1 MLGGEIGV
9 RSSPGAGSVFHF
21 AVPLCEAPAQ
31 DPATLVARVDACPE
45 SLAGLRVLVAE
56 DNDVNRLL
64 IRKILE
70 NAGCLVSLAVNG
82 REAVEM
88 ALQRC
93 FDAILMDVQMPEI
106 DGLEATRR
114 IRAAGLT
121 ALPIVALTAHAFQDD
136 LRQCLTAGMDAY
148 LSKPVHARALQSKLA
163 ELTIRRGPPT
173 ARNIS

>member
-1 MLGGEIGV
+1 MLGGELGV
-9 RSSPGAGSVFHF
+9 RSNPGEGSVFHF
-21 AVPLCEAPAQ
+21 TIPLCEAHTQ
-31 DPATLVARVDACPE
+31 DPAGLAAHIDAGPE
-45 SLAGLRVLVAE
+45 LLAGLRVLVAE

-70 NAGCLVSLAVNG
+70 NVGCVVSHAVNG

-88 ALQRC
+88 AQQGS

-121 ALPIVALTAHAFQDD
+121 ALPIVALTAHAFKHD
-136 LRQCLTAGMDAY
+136 LQECLTSGMDAY
-148 LSKPVHARALQSKLA
+148 LSKPVHARALLSKLA
-163 ELTIRRGPPT
+163 ELTSSRRPPT
-173 ARNIS
+173 ARSTS